1 MKKEKIEL
9 FNQISSYASCLGDN
23 WDKVLESALII
34 HGHLCGAMPLGFR
47 VGRMALKALGVE
59 RELNMGKIVLV
70 ETGSFHAAGCFTDGV
85 QFATGCTYGKGLI
98 KKLEY
103 GKWAAT
109 VVIKENGRAVKVS
122 VKPEAIEAM
131 FASKFMAERKKGIP
145 PAEVNPEFILEPF
158 KKTITRPDEE
168 FLVVSEIFTYNL
180 PPVAK
185 TSFNIEKCEICGEMV
200 AENKLRVKN
209 GKKVCIPCSGYEM

>member
-34 HGHLCGAMPLGFR
+34 HGHLCGAI
-47 VGRMALKALGVE
+47 
-59 RELNMGKIVLV
+59 IVLV

-98 KKLEY
+98 EKLEY

-109 VVIKENGRAVKVS
+109 VVIKENGRAVRVS
-122 VKPEAIEAM
+122 VKPEAVETM

-168 FLVVSEIFTYNL
+168 FLAVSDIFTYEF
-180 PPVAK
+180 PSVPAS
-185 TSFNIEKCEICGEMV
+185 SFNIEKCEICGEMV
-200 AENKLRVKN
+200 AENKLRIKD